1 MGSIMADVTISQ
13 WMDIPSEMGDESVL
27 AVGDV
32 HGMSRH
38 FDALLEAMST
48 EANGVGELVLLGDL
62 IDRGPDSVGTLR
74 TAARSAADLGFASK
88 TVLVGNHEL
97 LMMEAMQPGPGQ
109 ERALQIWI
117 GNGGGE
123 LLIEVGILPYRAHE
137 NPQILYS
144 RIRERLGTEVIA
156 MLDGATSHREVG
168 NMLFVHGGVDPAVPI
183 EEWFARRW
191 LPVSK
196 ERDHFAWIRGPFLG
210 HHGPFEGN
218 RIVVHGHSPE
228 NRVMERKGFPQSR
241 AHMLDGWRIGLD
253 GGTVV
258 TGRVVGAEIR
268 TGRYRFFTAS

>member
-1 MGSIMADVTISQ
+1 MCVDVAISD
-13 WMDIPSEMGDESVL
+13 WMPVPAEIGDCQIF

-38 FDALLEAMST
+38 FEAILEAMST
-48 EANGVGELVLLGDL
+48 ESKGVGELVLLGDL

-117 GNGGGE
+117 GNGGDE
-123 LLIEVGILPYRAHE
+123 MLIEVGILPYRAHE
-137 NPQILYS
+137 NPQILDS
-144 RIRERLGTEVIA
+144 RIRERLGVEVIA
-156 MLDGATSHREVG
+156 MLDGMLSHVEIG
-168 NMLFVHGGVDPAVPI
+168 NVLFVHGGVDPAVPI
-183 EEWFARRW
+183 EEWFTRRW
-191 LPVSK
+191 LPGSR
-196 ERDHFAWIRGPFLG
+196 ERDHFAWIRGPFLSHQG
-210 HHGPFEGN
+210 QFEGN

-228 NRVMERKGFPQSR
+228 NRVMEWKGYPQSR
-241 AHMLDGWRIGLD
+241 AHMLDGSRIGLD

-258 TGRVVGAEIR
+258 TGRVVGAEIQ
-268 TGRYRFFTAS
+268 TGRYRLYTAS